1 MLAGFQALRLA
12 TPRAGASRSGHY
24 PFAPEPRRLALKGRV
39 DLGGEAAWPGEM
51 VYAGGLVF
59 LVVGR
64 SLVAVDLLTGEVARV
79 ALPDEVT
86 APPVVRK
93 GGVYV
98 GAWDGRVRRFRG
110 QSLEWSAETGAE
122 VTAACLVVGE
132 RVYVGSRDGTL
143 YAYEK
148 DRPLFRFRAGGHLS
162 ASPTFYRGMVFVGSE
177 DGWLYALDPKDG
189 GVRYKVRT
197 GPVHAPVAGYKGVL
211 YIPTWQGEVYAFDP
225 LSRETLWSVA
235 LEGEIWGGLAVG
247 EEHVYVAGWDGVL
260 RALDR
265 LTGEEVWSLEVG
277 KTTAGLAYAQGHVY
291 AATEEGRLLAV
302 DRRGQVVFEASGL
315 GPVQVPPLPLP
326 EEVLVVSLSGRLYR
340 FGVG

>member
-1 MLAGFQALRLA
+1 M
-12 TPRAGASRSGHY
+12 
-24 PFAPEPRRLALKGRV
+24 
-39 DLGGEAAWPGEM
+39 
-51 VYAGGLVF
+51 
-59 LVVGR
+59 
-64 SLVAVDLLTGEVARV
+64 
-79 ALPDEVT
+79 
-86 APPVVRK
+86 
-93 GGVYV
+93 
-98 GAWDGRVRRFRG
+98 
-110 QSLEWSAETGAE
+110 
-122 VTAACLVVGE
+122 
-132 RVYVGSRDGTL
+132 
-143 YAYEK
+143 
-148 DRPLFRFRAGGHLS
+148 
-162 ASPTFYRGMVFVGSE
+162 
-177 DGWLYALDPKDG
+177 
-189 GVRYKVRT
+189 RYKVRT

-265 LTGEEVWSLEVG
+265 LTGEEVWASRVG

>member
-1 MLAGFQALRLA
+1 
-12 TPRAGASRSGHY
+12 
-24 PFAPEPRRLALKGRV
+24 
-39 DLGGEAAWPGEM
+39 
-51 VYAGGLVF
+51 
-59 LVVGR
+59 VVG
-64 SLVAVDLLTGEVARV
+64 G
-79 ALPDEVT
+79 
-86 APPVVRK
+86 
-93 GGVYV
+93 Y
-98 GAWDGRVRRFRG
+98 
-110 QSLEWSAETGAE
+110 
-122 VTAACLVVGE
+122 LVVGE